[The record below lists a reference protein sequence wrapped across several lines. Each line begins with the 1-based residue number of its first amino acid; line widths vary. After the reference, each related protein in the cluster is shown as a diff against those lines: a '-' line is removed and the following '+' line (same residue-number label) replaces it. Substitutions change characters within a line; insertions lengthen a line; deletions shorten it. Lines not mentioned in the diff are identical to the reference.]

1 MSGLSGP
8 YAVLDNGSPA
18 GHSALALTS
27 GKATFYLNSSG
38 SMASNVMTA
47 TASGSNV
54 LLSGLAAGQVSSTS
68 LDAVNGSQL
77 FGLASSTASAL
88 GGGASVNADGS
99 VSAPSYALTN
109 ANSIDGTTGAA
120 NDVGSAF
127 QTVDSALGKLNTAV
141 AQNASDINN
150 MSTQINNG
158 TIGLVQQDPTTRK
171 ITVAKNTDGT
181 TVDMTGTAG
190 TRTVTGVTAGQLNAT
205 STDAVNG
212 SQLYATNQ
220 AVAQNTSDINNMST
234 QINNGTIGLV
244 QQDATTRNITVAKNT
259 DGTTVDMTGTAGTRT
274 VTGVTAGQL
283 NATSTDAVNGS
294 QLYATNQAVAQN
306 TTDINNMSTQIN
318 NGTIGLVQQDA
329 TTRNITVAK
338 NTDGTTVDMTG
349 TAGTRTVTGVT
360 AGQLN
365 ATSTDAVNGSQLYAT
380 NQAVAQN
387 TTDIN
392 NMSTQI
398 NNGTI
403 GLVQQDATTRNIT
416 VAKNTDGTTVD
427 MTGTAGTRT
436 VTGVTAGQLNATSTD
451 AVNGSQLYATNQ
463 AVAQNTTDIAKN
475 TSDINNIVNQF
486 NNGSI
491 GLVQQDPTTRVITV
505 AKNTDGTVVDMTG
518 TAGTRTVTGVT
529 AGQLNATSTD
539 AVNGSQLYA
548 TNQNVAQ
555 NTADIANLNTTV
567 TQNTANIA
575 QNTADIAKNTADIA
589 NLNTNV
595 AQNTVD
601 IAKNTTDISNINQQ
615 ISSGNVGLVKQD
627 ATTRNITVAKDND
640 GTVVDMTGT
649 QGARTV
655 TGVAAGTLS
664 SDSLDA
670 VNGSQL
676 YATNQNVASL
686 TQQINNVAAASS
698 AFASQSTDTPA
709 VASGANSTAMGNG
722 SKATGNNSV
731 AIGSGSVAD
740 EDNTVSIGSAGNER
754 RLTNVAPGV
763 NGTDAANMNQLN
775 AVQNSVNATARQA
788 FSGVAAAMAMPNLTP
803 SQPGKTVVAAGVGN
817 YKGYTAMG
825 FGATYRSRDS
835 RWLVNAAASITQRGD
850 AGVRGQVGYEF

>member
-1 MSGLSGP
+1 MIGASAVAAVLAYAGPASASVMCLSDANGTYNYGSTAGTNAPGCTSWVTGLSGS
-8 YAVLDNGSPA
+8 YALLDNGSPT
-18 GHSALALTS
+18 GHSAMALTS

-38 SMASNVMTA
+38 SMTSNVMTA

-68 LDAVNGSQL
+68 LDAINGSQL
-77 FGLASSTASAL
+77 FGLASSTASTL

-99 VSAPSYALTN
+99 ISAPSYALTN

-120 NDVGSAF
+120 NNVGSAF
-127 QTVDSALGKLNTAV
+127 QTVDTALGKLNTAV
-141 AQNASDINN
+141 QQNTSDISNIT
-150 MSTQINNG
+150 TQINNG
-158 TIGLVQQDPTTRK
+158 TIGLVQQDPTTRN
-171 ITVAKNTDGT
+171 ITVAKDTDGT

-234 QINNGTIGLV
+234 QINNGTLGLV
-244 QQDATTRNITVAKNT
+244 QQDPTTRNITVAKNT
-259 DGTTVDMTGTAGTRT
+259 DGTIVDMTGTAGTRT

-306 TTDINNMSTQIN
+306 TS
-318 NGTIGLVQQDA
+318 
-329 TTRNITVAK
+329 
-338 NTDGTTVDMTG
+338 
-349 TAGTRTVTGVT
+349 
-360 AGQLN
+360 
-365 ATSTDAVNGSQLYAT
+365 
-380 NQAVAQN
+380 
-387 TTDIN
+387 
-392 NMSTQI
+392 
-398 NNGTI
+398 
-403 GLVQQDATTRNIT
+403 
-416 VAKNTDGTTVD
+416 
-427 MTGTAGTRT
+427 
-436 VTGVTAGQLNATSTD
+436 
-451 AVNGSQLYATNQ
+451 
-463 AVAQNTTDIAKN
+463 DIAKN

-529 AGQLNATSTD
+529 AAQLNATSTD

-567 TQNTANIA
+567 TQHSANIA

-595 AQNTVD
+595 AQNTAD

-664 SDSLDA
+664 ANSLDA

>member
-1 MSGLSGP
+1 MFMTKIIEAICNDKPKSHRGIVIGASAVAAVLAYAGPASASVMCLSDANGTYNYGSTAGTNAPGCTSWVTGLSGS
-8 YAVLDNGSPA
+8 YALLDNGSPT
-18 GHSALALTS
+18 GHSAMALTS

-38 SMASNVMTA
+38 SMTSNVMTA

-68 LDAVNGSQL
+68 LDAINGSQL
-77 FGLASSTASAL
+77 FGLASSTASTL

-99 VSAPSYALTN
+99 ISAPSYALTN

-120 NDVGSAF
+120 NNVGSAF
-127 QTVDSALGKLNTAV
+127 QTVDTALGKLNTAV
-141 AQNASDINN
+141 QQNTSDISNIT
-150 MSTQINNG
+150 TQINNG
-158 TIGLVQQDPTTRK
+158 TIGLVQQDPTTRN
-171 ITVAKNTDGT
+171 ITVAKDTDGT

-234 QINNGTIGLV
+234 QINNGTLGLV
-244 QQDATTRNITVAKNT
+244 QQDPTTRNITVAKNT
-259 DGTTVDMTGTAGTRT
+259 DGTIVDMTGTAGTRT

-306 TTDINNMSTQIN
+306 TS
-318 NGTIGLVQQDA
+318 
-329 TTRNITVAK
+329 
-338 NTDGTTVDMTG
+338 
-349 TAGTRTVTGVT
+349 
-360 AGQLN
+360 
-365 ATSTDAVNGSQLYAT
+365 
-380 NQAVAQN
+380 
-387 TTDIN
+387 
-392 NMSTQI
+392 
-398 NNGTI
+398 
-403 GLVQQDATTRNIT
+403 
-416 VAKNTDGTTVD
+416 
-427 MTGTAGTRT
+427 
-436 VTGVTAGQLNATSTD
+436 
-451 AVNGSQLYATNQ
+451 
-463 AVAQNTTDIAKN
+463 DIAKN

-529 AGQLNATSTD
+529 AAQLNATSTD

-567 TQNTANIA
+567 TQHSANIA

-595 AQNTVD
+595 AQNTAD

-664 SDSLDA
+664 ANSLDA

>member
-1 MSGLSGP
+1 MTKIIEAICNDKPKSNRGIVIGASAVAAVLAYAGPASASVMCLSDANGTYNYGSNTAANGSNCTSWVTGLSGP
-8 YAVLDNGSPA
+8 YAILDNGSPA

-27 GKATFYLNSSG
+27 GKAAFYLNSSG

-54 LLSGLAAGQVSSTS
+54 LLSGLAAGEVSSTS

-88 GGGASVNADGS
+88 GGGASANADGS

-109 ANSIDGTTGAA
+109 ANSINGTTGAA
-120 NDVGSAF
+120 NNVGSAF
-127 QTVDSALGKLNTAV
+127 QTVDNALGKLNTAV
-141 AQNASDINN
+141 AQNTTDI
-150 MSTQINNG
+150 
-158 TIGLVQQDPTTRK
+158 
-171 ITVAKNTDGT
+171 A
-181 TVDMTGTAG
+181 
-190 TRTVTGVTAGQLNAT
+190 
-205 STDAVNG
+205 
-212 SQLYATNQ
+212 
-220 AVAQNTSDINNMST
+220 NMST

-294 QLYATNQAVAQN
+294 QLYATNQNVAQN
-306 TTDINNMSTQIN
+306 TTDIANMSTQIN

-360 AGQLN
+360 AAQLN

-380 NQAVAQN
+380 NQNVAQN
-387 TTDIN
+387 TTDIA

-436 VTGVTAGQLNATSTD
+436 VTGVTAAQLNATSTD

-486 NNGSI
+486 NNGAM

-518 TAGTRTVTGVT
+518 TGGTRTVTGVT
-529 AGQLNATSTD
+529 AAQLNATSTD

-555 NTADIANLNTTV
+555 NTADIASLSTTV

-575 QNTADIAKNTADIA
+575 QNSADIAKNTADIA

-664 SDSLDA
+664 ADSLDA

-698 AFASQSTDTPA
+698 AFASQNTDSPA

-788 FSGVAAAMAMPNLTP
+788 FAGVAAAMAMPNLTP

-825 FGATYRSRDS
+825 LGATYRSRDS
-835 RWLVNAAASITQRGD
+835 RWLVNAAASITPHGD
-850 AGVRGQVGYEF
+850 TGVRGQVGYEF